1 MHRTASEK
9 RAKLAILGNL
19 ERGAVRPTV
28 REGVYS
34 GPRPGLHYFRSGLQV
49 LRSSPRLYV
58 QLVVLFAAPAVGAAL
73 LSVSTAGNDLSR
85 ATGTVVLDFFPAQ
98 VAPAVMMVAVAAGF
112 AGRTLG
118 VGDSL
123 RQGLPWLP
131 RYIWTNLHTSVVF
144 WVPVGTLVAL
154 YQRRIGGLPE
164 DGALGTAISATL
176 IAAMIALGLYIQTRT
191 LLASFL
197 AVHENQPGTL
207 SALNAWRMGG
217 KHTGRILGTFVVAGL
232 PVALPLFLLITGLLI
247 AWQGMPE
254 VQAVLLAMLPSLAWA
269 AIQIVRPVM
278 VPAVYSLYRDLWDDE
293 LARRSREGEPRNPAF
308 VAPLLALSAW
318 VPRFAGRLVGRRVEA
333 SL

>member
-1 MHRTASEK
+1 M
-9 RAKLAILGNL
+9 
-19 ERGAVRPTV
+19 RPV
-28 REGVYS
+28 VKGGVYS

-49 LRSSPRLYV
+49 LRSSPWLYV

-85 ATGTVVLDFFPAQ
+85 AAGTVVLDFFPAQ

-154 YQRRIGGLPE
+154 YQRRIGGLPD
-164 DGALGTAISATL
+164 DGALGTAISVAL
-176 IAAMIALGLYIQTRT
+176 IIAMIALGLYIQTRT

-207 SALNAWRMGG
+207 AALNSWRMGG

-232 PVALPLFLLITGLLI
+232 PVALPLFLLISGLLI

-293 LARRSREGEPRNPAF
+293 VARRRREGEPGNPAF
-308 VAPLLALSAW
+308 VAPLLAVSAW
-318 VPRFAGRLVGRRVEA
+318 LPRAAGSLVGRRLYG

>member
-1 MHRTASEK
+1 M
-9 RAKLAILGNL
+9 
-19 ERGAVRPTV
+19 RPV
-28 REGVYS
+28 VKEGVYS

-58 QLVVLFAAPAVGAAL
+58 QLVVLFSAPAVGAAL
-73 LSVSTAGNDLSR
+73 LSVSGAGNDFSR
-85 ATGTVVLDFFPAQ
+85 AAGAVVLDFFPAQ

-154 YQRRIGGLPE
+154 YQRRIGGLPD
-164 DGALGTAISATL
+164 DGALGTAISVTL
-176 IAAMIALGLYIQTRT
+176 IAAMIVLGLYIQTRT

-207 SALNAWRMGG
+207 AALNSWRIGG
-217 KHTGRILGTFVVAGL
+217 RHTGRILGTFVVAGL
-232 PVALPLFLLITGLLI
+232 PVALPLFLLVSGLLI
-247 AWQGMPE
+247 AWQGLPE

-269 AIQIVRPVM
+269 AIQVVRPVM

-293 LARRSREGEPRNPAF
+293 VARRRRDGEPHNPAF
-308 VAPLLALSAW
+308 VAPLLAVSAW
-318 VPRFAGRLVGRRVEA
+318 LPRAVGSLVGRRLYG